1 MFSDMNR
8 HPDICIFTETYFPVV
23 GGGETQAR
31 LLAEGLVAEN
41 YKVMVLT
48 RRTNST
54 QKRKESIGGVEVFRL
69 APSGGQHWKK
79 WGLLFTGF
87 LALIRYRKQYDLI
100 LVSGYRVI
108 GIAAVLVS
116 LITGKICILKAD
128 NNGEMSGSFFKGGM
142 ARYGLREN
150 SFLLLLFLKIRNAV
164 LRRAQAFVAI
174 SSDIRRELIQYGNIP
189 THKIHYI
196 PNSVDTSLFH
206 PVNTAEK
213 LEIRKNLGLPE
224 KALLVVFTGRLVSYK
239 GLFTLLKSWEQIC
252 KEHTNVA
259 LLLVGGGSLDI
270 YNCED
275 ELKDYVQR
283 KKLQDCVY
291 FMGEVQNV
299 TIYLQAA
306 DIFVFPTEKE
316 AFGISLIEAMACGL
330 PVISTDVGGLKD
342 IIIDEWN
349 GLKIQPGEV
358 HQLNHA
364 IKALLDD
371 SSLTQK
377 IGRNALETTR
387 KSYSIETVLQQYIEL
402 FRGQTTQTT
411 PENRKPVM
419 GKPR

>member
-1 MFSDMNR
+1 MNG
-8 HPDICIFTETYFPVV
+8 HPNICIFTETYYPVV

-48 RRTNST
+48 RGTNKS
-54 QKRKESIGGVEVFRL
+54 QKSSEVVGGVEVFRL
-69 APSGGQHWKK
+69 PPVGHQHWKK
-79 WGLLFTGF
+79 WGLLFTGL
-87 LALIRYRKQYDLI
+87 LALIRYRKNYDLI

-108 GIAAVLVS
+108 GLAAVFVR

-128 NNGEMSGSFFKGGM
+128 NNGEMSGDFFTGGLS
-142 ARYGLREN
+142 RYGLRKK
-150 SFLLLLFLKIRNAV
+150 SVLVSLFLILRNAV
-164 LRRAQAFVAI
+164 LRRAHAYIAI
-174 SSDIRRELIQYGNIP
+174 SSDIRNELIQHGKIP
-189 THKIHYI
+189 AHKIHDI
-196 PNSVDTSLFH
+196 PNCVDPSIFH

-213 LEIRKNLGLPE
+213 LEIRKNLGFPE

-239 GLFTLLKSWEQIC
+239 GLFTLLKSWEQIS

-283 KKLQDCVY
+283 KHLQDCVY

-299 TIYLQAA
+299 SIYLQAA

-342 IIIDEWN
+342 II
-349 GLKIQPGEV
+349 V
-358 HQLNHA
+358 
-364 IKALLDD
+364 DD
-371 SSLTQK
+371 
-377 IGRNALETTR
+377 
-387 KSYSIETVLQQYIEL
+387 
-402 FRGQTTQTT
+402 
-411 PENRKPVM
+411 
-419 GKPR
+419 